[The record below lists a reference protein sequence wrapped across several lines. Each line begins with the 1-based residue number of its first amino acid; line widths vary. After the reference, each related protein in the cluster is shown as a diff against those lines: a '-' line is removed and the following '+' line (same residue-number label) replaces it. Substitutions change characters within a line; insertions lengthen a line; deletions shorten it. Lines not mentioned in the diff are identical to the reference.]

1 MSNLRG
7 SQPGGG
13 GSVRPL
19 WKSHAASAGGRER
32 AKGGH
37 AADSTGHL
45 PNLRQDPAAQEQ
57 VLRLLRDGP
66 AGDAPTGRCRETA
79 GRCTS
84 ARGTASGGRSRAACS
99 GTADCSPST
108 CTSSRGAVTTGSP
121 GSGSAM
127 D

>member
-66 AGDAPTGRCRETA
+66 AGRCRETA

-84 ARGTASGGRSRAACS
+84 ARGTASCGRSRAACS